1 MKMKMFTKI
10 AGAAV
15 AGIALAFL
23 VLWPMAKATGGIVG
37 GGYIGSEACKEC
49 HAKHYES
56 WSKNSRKAKSWESIN
71 RMREDDGD
79 GGLTEEEIK
88 ECYQCHTTGYGQETG
103 FVNETET
110 PGLKNVG
117 CEACHG
123 PGRLHTETME
133 KAHIVK
139 TPTIE
144 LCAKCHEQKDE
155 DNIGKVRPFRY
166 KKVIYAGAH

>member
-1 MKMKMFTKI
+1 MKMKMFSKL
-10 AGAAV
+10 
-15 AGIALAFL
+15 AGIGFLGTALAFL
-23 VLWPMAKATGGIVG
+23 VVWPMAGAKGGIVG

-49 HAKHYES
+49 HESHYDS
-56 WSKNSRKAKSWESIN
+56 WLKNSRKAHSWESIN
-71 RMREDDGD
+71 RMRDDGD
-79 GGLTEEEIK
+79 GGLSDEEIK
-88 ECYQCHTTGYGQETG
+88 KCYQCHTTGFGQETG
-103 FVNETET
+103 FVSQEET
-110 PGLKNVG
+110 PGLRNVG

-123 PGRLHTETME
+123 PGTLHTETME

-155 DNIGKVRPFRY
+155 DNVSKVRSFRY